1 MNATTRTRAAAT
13 AGIAAIAAL
22 LGGTA
27 ATVVAVPAPYVSGG
41 AAVADAPAPSYDP
54 GQPILAAAPGP
65 FEENVPAPQQDV
77 QVTAVP
83 GPQQDAAPGPVYN
96 GIQLT
101 DVFHGTPP
109 APGYQD

>member
-13 AGIAAIAAL
+13 AGVVAIAAL

-27 ATVVAVPAPYVSGG
+27 ATVVAVPAPHIRGG
-41 AAVADAPAPSYDP
+41 AAVADAPAPTYDP

-65 FEENVPAPQQDV
+65 YQDTVPA
-77 QVTAVP
+77 
-83 GPQQDAAPGPVYN
+83 PVYN

-101 DVFHGTPP
+101 DIFHGTPP
-109 APGYQD
+109 APQFQD

>member
-1 MNATTRTRAAAT
+1 MNVTNRIRTIAI
-13 AGIAAIAAL
+13 AGIMGLAAL

-27 ATVVAVPAPYVSGG
+27 AAVVA
-41 AAVADAPAPSYDP
+41 APAPHTHGGASVASAPAPEYDP

-65 FEENVPAPQQDV
+65 TYNGIQLA
-77 QVTAVP
+77 AAP